1 MLYPDVLPF
10 FKALKQMKRPSSHGD
25 SAWSQ
30 PVVGVITNS
39 DDRVPAILSS
49 LGLRVGS
56 WRHGMD
62 SSRASFN
69 AEDDINFVMMSY
81 DVGSEKP
88 ASDMFDATK
97 QMLPGQEWNLL
108 HVGDDVQKDYYAA
121 KRAGWEGLLL
131 DRETPSSWQ
140 EDDVGPIP
148 PPPRIKNLQ
157 ELLARI
163 G

>member
-1 MLYPDVLPF
+1 
-10 FKALKQMKRPSSHGD
+10 
-25 SAWSQ
+25 
-30 PVVGVITNS
+30 
-39 DDRVPAILSS
+39 
-49 LGLRVGS
+49 
-56 WRHGMD
+56 MD